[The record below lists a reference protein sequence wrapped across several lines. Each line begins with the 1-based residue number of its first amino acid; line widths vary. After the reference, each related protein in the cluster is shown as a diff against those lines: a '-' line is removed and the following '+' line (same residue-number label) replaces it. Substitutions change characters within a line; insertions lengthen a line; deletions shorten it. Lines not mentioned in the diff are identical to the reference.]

1 MLGNICLN
9 SSKLSIIST
18 IQFNNKTFIVFK
30 MQNINIFS
38 KLREVIK
45 RQTKVL
51 NPLPLTNILDMYLGR
66 LLDTS

>member
-1 MLGNICLN
+1 M
-9 SSKLSIIST
+9 
-18 IQFNNKTFIVFK
+18 FK

-51 NPLPLTNILDMYLGR
+51 NPLPLNNILDMYLGR